1 MNAATNSGGGV
12 CPHCCVARNSSNS
25 LLFPPPPV
33 APVADYR
40 VFRNVMASAI
50 TGSFVGNVE
59 LEHLVRIRGYRYVK
73 VEPEDNSNGLF
84 CVHLSKNN

>member
-1 MNAATNSGGGV
+1 MNITNSGGGV
-12 CPHCCVARNSSNS
+12 CPHCCVARSSNVAS
-25 LLFPPPPV
+25 SLFPPPPV
-33 APVADYR
+33 APVSDYR